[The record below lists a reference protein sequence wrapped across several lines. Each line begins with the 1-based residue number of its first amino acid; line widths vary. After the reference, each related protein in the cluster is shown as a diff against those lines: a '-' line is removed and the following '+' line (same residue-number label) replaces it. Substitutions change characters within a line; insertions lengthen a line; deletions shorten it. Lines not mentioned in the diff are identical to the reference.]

1 MFAETFAASVRPTYE
16 SETRVD
22 IALLASALFLQRF
35 SLSFGHSILSLNLVP
50 AALIFIHQF
59 ASGRLLIQ
67 YDRLLWFLVLGLA
80 ATSSL
85 LLNFNSTMLSS
96 YSLFL
101 AMYSLFTF
109 SRPSTTDRYKS
120 TLQGFQFLVLIL
132 SYLGIV
138 QFAAQ
143 FVVDGRQLIQFFG
156 IFPEF
161 LFAEA
166 NKGLANTIIPITSGS
181 SLIKSNGILFRGTV
195 DHVANGGSWHPGRG
209 SGISSPA
216 IPFPARARLAAVL
229 QRNGDHDTS
238 SLSSAGG
245 SCQ

>member
-1 MFAETFAASVRPTYE
+1 MRSLCSIYKY
-16 SETRVD
+16 ETRVD
-22 IALLASALFLQRF
+22 IALLAAALFLQRF
-35 SLSFGHSILSLNLVP
+35 ELHLGYFPSITLIAVS
-50 AALIFIHQF
+50 LIFSHQF
-59 ASGRLLIQ
+59 ATGRLLIQ
-67 YDRLLWFLVLGLA
+67 YDRLLWFLLLGLA

-166 NKGLANTIIPITSGS
+166 NKGLANT
-181 SLIKSNGILFRGTV
+181 
-195 DHVANGGSWHPGRG
+195 
-209 SGISSPA
+209 
-216 IPFPARARLAAVL
+216 
-229 QRNGDHDTS
+229 
-238 SLSSAGG
+238 
-245 SCQ
+245 